1 MEAETQFKL
10 FAVGMVVVTITLAA
24 ILAYEVRKVTQG
36 EVEKVQ
42 IPEVW
47 YEADTA
53 IDQEE
58 VEQ

>member
-24 ILAYEVRKVTQG
+24 VLMYEVRKVTQG
-36 EVEKVQ
+36 EVEKVH

-53 IDQEE
+53 MQKEE